1 MIIGSFQESVNGFA
15 GHLSTLTLDAMLA
28 IVPAQESSAENAPD
42 WRVLLGDAES
52 GTEVGAGWSRTGE
65 RAGSYVA
72 LQIDDPAL
80 GIPLRANLIRTAP
93 ESDSYH
99 LLWSRPAPR
108 ERA

>member
-1 MIIGSFQESVNGFA
+1 MIIGSFQDSANGFS

-42 WRVLLGDAES
+42 WRVLLGDADS

-80 GIPLRANLIRTAP
+80 GVPLRANLIRTAP
-93 ESDSYH
+93 DSDSHH

>member
-1 MIIGSFQESVNGFA
+1 MIIGCFQESANGFT

-28 IVPAQESSAENAPD
+28 IVPAESAAENAPD

-80 GIPLRANLIRTAP
+80 GVPLRANLIRTAQH
-93 ESDSYH
+93 SDTHH

>member
-1 MIIGSFQESVNGFA
+1 MIIGSFQENANGFS

-28 IVPAQESSAENAPD
+28 IVPAQDSSAENAPD
-42 WRVLLGDAES
+42 WRVLLGDADS

-80 GIPLRANLIRTAP
+80 AAPLRANLVRAAR
-93 ESDSYH
+93 EGDSYH

-108 ERA
+108 ERT

>member
-1 MIIGSFQESVNGFA
+1 MIIGSFQENANSFS
-15 GHLSTLTLDAMLA
+15 GHLSTLMLDAMLT
-28 IVPAQESSAENAPD
+28 IVPAQDSSAENAPD
-42 WRVLLGDAES
+42 WRVLLGDAET

-80 GIPLRANLIRTAP
+80 GVPLRANLIRIAP
-93 ESDSYH
+93 ESDSYQ

>member
-1 MIIGSFQESVNGFA
+1 MIIGCFQESANGFT

-28 IVPAQESSAENAPD
+28 IVPAESAAENAPD

-52 GTEVGAGWSRTGE
+52 GTEVGAGWSRTSE

-80 GIPLRANLIRTAP
+80 GVPLRANLIRTAQ
-93 ESDSYH
+93 DGDTHH